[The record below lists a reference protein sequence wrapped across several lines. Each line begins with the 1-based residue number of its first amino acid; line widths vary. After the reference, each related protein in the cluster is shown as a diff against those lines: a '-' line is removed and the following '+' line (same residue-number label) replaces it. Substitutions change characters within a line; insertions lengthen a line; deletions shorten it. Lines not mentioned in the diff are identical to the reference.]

1 MKGHNLLIFV
11 FFCNEGSAKAPLA
24 PLGVLMS
31 FERAQLLNRVMPMA
45 LETLHH
51 TETPKYQIPTDNSA
65 QTSNVATK

>member
-1 MKGHNLLIFV
+1 
-11 FFCNEGSAKAPLA
+11 
-24 PLGVLMS
+24 MS
-31 FERAQLLNRVMPMA
+31 FERAQLLNRAMPMA